1 MSVEALRT
9 TRKPPGLNGRHV
21 LGVFLTFFAAVFV
34 ANGAMIYSALSTHT
48 GLVANEPY
56 RKGLHY
62 NERIAADARQGR
74 LGWVEDVGLSI
85 DGRVSLALAESDGR
99 PVRGLRIEGVLG
111 RPSTNRHDVR
121 LALAEKGSGPLR
133 GASRASGGRQ
143 LDRDARSLHQRK
155 PRRAHLPRAEASMAQ
170 ALTQRAF
177 AARRDWRRQMLRMPT
192 GRATTTLAV
201 ENMHCGSCMRKV
213 EATLAALPGVTSAR
227 ANLSARRVTAVHGAA
242 EVNPTDLVDALAR
255 AGYKAAE
262 LADDIADP
270 ARSSDR
276 DFLKRLGVAG
286 FAAAN
291 IMLLSVSVWAASAA
305 TCFRPC
311 SRCSTGSPRSSRCR
325 PSPTPASRSS
335 VQPRRRCARVAS
347 TWTCRSRWA

>member
-1 MSVEALRT
+1 MSLEAQRT

-21 LGVFLTFFAAVFV
+21 LGAFLTFFAAVFV

-74 LGWVEDVGLSI
+74 LGWVGNIELSI

-143 LDRDARSLHQRK
+143 LDGDAGSLHQRK

-170 ALTQRAF
+170 ALTQPGLCQRGAIAGGRCCGCPPAAPPPRWQWRTCTAAPACAKSRPRSPPSLASRVRA
-177 AARRDWRRQMLRMPT
+177 PT
-192 GRATTTLAV
+192 
-201 ENMHCGSCMRKV
+201 CP
-213 EATLAALPGVTSAR
+213 PGV
-227 ANLSARRVTAVHGAA
+227 
-242 EVNPTDLVDALAR
+242 
-255 AGYKAAE
+255 
-262 LADDIADP
+262 
-270 ARSSDR
+270 
-276 DFLKRLGVAG
+276 
-286 FAAAN
+286 
-291 IMLLSVSVWAASAA
+291 
-305 TCFRPC
+305 
-311 SRCSTGSPRSSRCR
+311 
-325 PSPTPASRSS
+325 
-335 VQPRRRCARVAS
+335 
-347 TWTCRSRWA
+347 